1 MQAITSGTSLERVIR
16 TLLLMVLIAG
26 FAVAYLWDGYVGY
39 ARRNAEELV
48 TLLGE
53 MPASLPLANPLLT
66 AAEGRR
72 MSQAAI
78 PGDGSSAIPS
88 VLGQPTLRRGN
99 DAYFLGAGG
108 WLKVQWTGDRIVGVA
123 WTDGPKTESDQ
134 RWQRWIGYALAVG
147 GLIVAVRVA
156 LVLATQLTLSDEGLQ
171 IRGQRLI
178 PLDAI
183 TALRADP
190 SGRAGCVEI
199 EYSLAGRSQRL
210 RLDVYVY
217 KRLPEIVVAV
227 CERKGFLNPWPAP
240 GAVGST

>member
-1 MQAITSGTSLERVIR
+1 MQTITSGTSLERIIR
-16 TLLLMVLIAG
+16 TLLLMVLISG

-53 MPASLPLANPLLT
+53 TPAALPLANPLLT

-72 MSQAAI
+72 MSQAAL
-78 PGDGSSAIPS
+78 PGDGASAIPS
-88 VLGQPTLRRGN
+88 VLGQPTLRHGD

-108 WLKVQWTGDRIVGVA
+108 WLKVQWTGDRIVGAA
-123 WTDGPKTESDQ
+123 WTDEPKTESDQ

-171 IRGQRLI
+171 IHGQRLI

-199 EYSLAGRSQRL
+199 EYSLAERSQRL
-210 RLDVYVY
+210 RLDVYVC
-217 KRLPEIVVAV
+217 KRLPEIVAAI
-227 CERKGFLNPWPAP
+227 CEKQGLDKPLGWRSVP
-240 GAVGST
+240 